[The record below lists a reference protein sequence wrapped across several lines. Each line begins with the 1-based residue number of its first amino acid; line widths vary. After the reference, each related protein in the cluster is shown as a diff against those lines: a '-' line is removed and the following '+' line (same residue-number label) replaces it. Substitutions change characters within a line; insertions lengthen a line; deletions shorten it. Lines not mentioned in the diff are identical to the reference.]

1 MAKSILLVED
11 HTLSRQS
18 FATFLIREGY
28 EVTDVGDGE
37 TALELLAKAPF
48 DLVITDQRLPQR
60 VNGIEVLTLQSRI
73 ESGKGILVTGFGSEE
88 VQRQAQALGVEYLEK
103 PVMLADLLKT
113 VKELLRS

>member
-18 FATFLIREGY
+18 FATFLVREGY

-37 TALELLAKAPF
+37 TALEVLAKSPF
-48 DLVITDQRLPQR
+48 DLVITDQRLPTR
-60 VNGIEVLTLQSRI
+60 VNGIEVLAHQSRI

-88 VQRQAQALGVEYLEK
+88 VQKQARALGVEYMEK
-103 PVMLADLLKT
+103 PVLLADLLHK
-113 VKELLRS
+113 VRELLRA